1 MKSLHAAMNSSYH
14 LPQLEKAHVQQW
26 RPSAAKILKKN
37 FSEFQKKKKLKTT
50 TNKQNQK
57 SNTTSQIE
65 TKTLN
70 YFKHSSPLTQ
80 GL

>member
-37 FSEFQKKKKLKTT
+37 FSDFQKKKKVKNN
-50 TNKQNQK
+50 NKQTKPKIKHNFTDWNQD
-57 SNTTSQIE
+57 SQ
-65 TKTLN
+65 L
-70 YFKHSSPLTQ
+70 F
-80 GL
+80 